1 MWTFRRALCWD
12 CVHAILV
19 ECVEIRLSEV
29 VVPCCSRRA
38 IGRGLADAISEF
50 CVCMLF
56 HRDELPTFVRKAPR
70 VKKVHTPF
78 WPTCQNSAQ
87 SSQLASFRLSKGRR
101 HLDSPQTLLASSR
114 PAHELSYMQGTL
126 MLRRRTK
133 RPPGR
138 SRNIACLSSSLR
150 TSDISQGLEGG
161 T

>member
-29 VVPCCSRRA
+29 VVPSCSRRA

-78 WPTCQNSAQ
+78 WPTYQNSAQ

-101 HLDSPQTLLASSR
+101 HLDSPQILSASSR
-114 PAHELSYMQGTL
+114 PAHGLSCARWVLT
-126 MLRRRTK
+126 RRRTK